1 MIPRID
7 SEIGISVYT
16 TKFPG
21 CGGIIKKQND
31 DFVVSEVITE
41 KAHSRICSDSGYA
54 VYKLK
59 KNGIDT
65 THALAKIFKKYGIR
79 LKAVGIKDASAVT
92 EQFVFTTSKMK
103 HDFEINEPRYS
114 LKKIGFTD
122 KPLSKK
128 EMVGNHFQI
137 KIDGASDT
145 ASQFEEHNR
154 ILNFYGYQRFG
165 STRPISHLIGKSLLQ
180 KNYLNTIQILLSFTS
195 EYDKPENTELR
206 KMMSDKSKYHEALKI
221 IPNGMDLEKT
231 VLKEMIESDNPVRA
245 IRALP
250 LQIRR
255 FFVHA
260 YQSFIFNKTLSASF
274 ENGEEVFSPQ
284 EDDVCYDKNGNLGKF
299 ENDPCQR
306 LSIPFVGYSYYKK
319 TRFHYYIE
327 KILKDEEITPKDFF
341 SKEMQEISN
350 EGGFRNSS
358 IKCDDYKIK
367 DNVVSFLLS
376 RGSFATIV
384 LRELMKPHN
393 PLASGF

>member
-1 MIPRID
+1 
-7 SEIGISVYT
+7 
-16 TKFPG
+16 
-21 CGGIIKKQND
+21 
-31 DFVVSEVITE
+31 
-41 KAHSRICSDSGYA
+41 
-54 VYKLK
+54 
-59 KNGIDT
+59 
-65 THALAKIFKKYGIR
+65 
-79 LKAVGIKDASAVT
+79 
-92 EQFVFTTSKMK
+92 MK

-137 KIDGASDT
+137 KIDNASDIV
-145 ASQFEEHNR
+145 SQFEEHDR

-180 KNYLNTIQILLSFTS
+180 KNYLNTIQILLSYTS

-221 IPNGMDLEKT
+221 IPNGMDLEKIA
-231 VLKEMIESDNPVRA
+231 LKEMIESDNPVRA

-299 ENDPCQR
+299 ENDPYQR

-327 KILKDEEITPKDFF
+327 KILKDEEITSRDFF